1 VVISKTGFTGDSQRR
16 AAHEFLQTVPTV
28 YDVSTWI
35 SACDGRRAFTNRV
48 VVLFCSDAEDAEW
61 LSQLAQRVRMML
73 GTGTAMVAID
83 AHGRL

>member
-1 VVISKTGFTGDSQRR
+1 
-16 AAHEFLQTVPTV
+16 
-28 YDVSTWI
+28 
-35 SACDGRRAFTNRV
+35 
-48 VVLFCSDAEDAEW
+48 VLFCSDAEDAEW